1 MTECLGVL
9 RKIFI
14 VNVAITKKESHVRFQ
29 SIEIALRKKTKMQST
44 DWESAGMRCTIV
56 KMD

>member
-14 VNVAITKKESHVRFQ
+14 VNVAITKKESHARFQ
-29 SIEIALRKKTKMQST
+29 SIEIALRKRTKMQNT
-44 DWESAGMRCTIV
+44 DWQQA
-56 KMD
+56 